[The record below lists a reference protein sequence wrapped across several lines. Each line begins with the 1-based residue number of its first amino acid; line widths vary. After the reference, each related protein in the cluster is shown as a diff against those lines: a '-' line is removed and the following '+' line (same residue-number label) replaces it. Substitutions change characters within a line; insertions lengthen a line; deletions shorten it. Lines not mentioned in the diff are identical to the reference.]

1 MEQLKVP
8 VNEEGWSYREID
20 PHDLQFDVILGSG
33 AFGKVQLAS
42 KCVYYIIFLVSF
54 FPCNHY
60 VQVYKG
66 FWRGAEVV
74 RPCLLFEFLI

>member
-33 AFGKVQLAS
+33 AFGKVQLS
-42 KCVYYIIFLVSF
+42 YFPKCAYFSVSF
-54 FPCNHY
+54 FNCRFI
-60 VQVYKG
+60 KD
-66 FWRGAEVV
+66 FGAA
-74 RPCLLFEFLI
+74 PKW